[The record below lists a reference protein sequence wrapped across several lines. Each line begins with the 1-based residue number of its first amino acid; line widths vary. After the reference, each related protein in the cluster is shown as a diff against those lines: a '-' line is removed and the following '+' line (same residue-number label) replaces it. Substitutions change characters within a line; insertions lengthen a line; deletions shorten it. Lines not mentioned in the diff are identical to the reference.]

1 MTKRTNVDEGASPK
15 WNEVLIFPLEA
26 DNKTNFT
33 KEELINSTTM
43 IIISLFDKE
52 TYKYQQDGKQIT
64 QEENRFLGSLEIP
77 LSTVLTNYEKTDF
90 NFKLNRP
97 LILPS
102 YRVVNDELNL
112 M

>member
-52 TYKYQQDGKQIT
+52 TYKYQ
-64 QEENRFLGSLEIP
+64 
-77 LSTVLTNYEKTDF
+77 
-90 NFKLNRP
+90 
-97 LILPS
+97 
-102 YRVVNDELNL
+102 
-112 M
+112 